1 MKIIVS
7 LLLLLINI
15 CTITTV
21 AAEANSIGHSSHDRR
36 LQVDRY
42 TGYKTNA
49 ALEEVNPLLVLTQI
63 NFPSA
68 IKTVQEAIDHAL
80 QRSGYRVDWR
90 QSFEAYNIF
99 SGLDIPVVHR
109 KLNLMTLKDAIATLA
124 GEAWQLLVDSVNRK
138 LIIQLHAYVPWQTT
152 EGSNGYGTHRVYPE
166 ESISLVPKTVPNRY
180 PSDNSVPAQTELN
193 RYPSDN
199 SVLAQTEPNRYPSD
213 NSVPSQTELDRYPSD
228 NSVPAQ
234 TELDRYPSDNS
245 VPAQTELNRYPSDN
259 SVPAQTELNRYPS
272 DNSAPAQTELNRYPS
287 DNSAPAQ
294 TELNRY
300 PLDNSVPA
308 QTELNRYPLDNSVPA
323 QTELNRYPLGN
334 SMPAQTEL
342 NRYPSDNS
350 VPAQTELNRYPS
362 DNSVPAQTELNRYPS
377 DNSVPAQ
384 TELNRYPSDNSVPA
398 QTELNRYP
406 SDNSVPASVELKH
419 FQHEYPVLP
428 VEQFVSDTNVAYDDV
443 SENTVIHD
451 EPTADA
457 VYFGKAKTEI
467 PIADNADLY
476 DETSDRPRNQY
487 SEENIKPYHLTKM
500 SYMDNANSSDKMP
513 NMHRVQYTPEHS
525 APYADLSKPD
535 KPIPLEEHNT
545 APDLWSVQPVIKAKE
560 GVGSLDEPVMV
571 HYSSI
576 SVKAL
581 IEILIPEG
589 WVVHYEVSDAILK
602 QKLVSHAESSRR
614 TALSSLFKELN
625 LKALFYPGQAVVVV
639 AEKEPKSYD
648 YGHSPK
654 FKAIDSQNA
663 DASTDSFPN
672 PPDAYKP
679 QPKVDTILRN
689 AKTIKNLMNE
699 MEPNPK

>member
-15 CTITTV
+15 LTVTTL
-21 AAEANSIGHSSHDRR
+21 AAEANPISHSSHDRR

-152 EGSNGYGTHRVYPE
+152 EGSNGSGTHRVYPE
-166 ESISLVPKTVPNRY
+166 ESIS
-180 PSDNSVPAQTELN
+180 SVAQ
-193 RYPSDN
+193 
-199 SVLAQTEPNRYPSD
+199 A
-213 NSVPSQTELDRYPSD
+213 
-228 NSVPAQ
+228 
-234 TELDRYPSDNS
+234 
-245 VPAQTELNRYPSDN
+245 
-259 SVPAQTELNRYPS
+259 
-272 DNSAPAQTELNRYPS
+272 
-287 DNSAPAQ
+287 
-294 TELNRY
+294 ELNRY

-308 QTELNRYPLDNSVPA
+308 QAELNRYPLD
-323 QTELNRYPLGN
+323 N

-362 DNSVPAQTELNRYPS
+362 DNSMPAQAGLNRYPS

-398 QTELNRYP
+398 QTEPNRYPPDNSVPAQAEPNRYPLDNSVPAPVELNRYP
-406 SDNSVPASVELKH
+406 SDNSVPASVELNRYPPDNSVPAPVELNRYPSDNSMPAPVELKH
-419 FQHEYPVLP
+419 FQYEYPVLP
-428 VEQFVSDTNVAYDDV
+428 VEQSVSDTNIADDDV
-443 SENTVIHD
+443 SENAAIHD
-451 EPTADA
+451 EPTDDA
-457 VYFGKAKTEI
+457 VYFGEAKTETLT
-467 PIADNADLY
+467 AGNAYLY
-476 DETSDRPRNQY
+476 DKTSYRPGNQHVQR
-487 SEENIKPYHLTKM
+487 NIKPYHVAKM
-500 SYMDNANSSDKMP
+500 SYMNNVNSSDKIQ
-513 NMHRVQYTPEHS
+513 NIHRIQYIPKHS
-525 APYADLSKPD
+525 ELPYAKPD
-535 KPIPLEEHNT
+535 KPIPLEEHDADSRN
-545 APDLWSVQPVIKAKE
+545 LWSVQPVIKAKE
-560 GVGSLDEPVMV
+560 GVGSLDDPVIV

-576 SVKAL
+576 SVKNL

-589 WVVHYEVSDAILK
+589 WVVHYEVSDAILR

-614 TALSSLFKELN
+614 NALSSLFKELN

-648 YGHSPK
+648 YGHSLK
-654 FKAIDSQNA
+654 FKAIDNQNVNVA
-663 DASTDSFPN
+663 TDSLLN
-672 PPDAYKP
+672 PPDAYKS
-679 QPKVDTILRN
+679 QPEVDTILRN

-699 MEPNPK
+699 MNLNSK